1 MFRTAIVAAAAFA
14 CAGTSIAQ
22 EAARSPAAQS
32 PAAQSPTTQAPAA
45 ATAAERPVAPS
56 TPESQRLEGVLRT
69 TIGQLQ
75 AGTPDYDAME
85 PNLGAAVRAQSAAMT
100 PMLTALGA
108 VQFVEFLGA
117 TPVGLHEYRV
127 RFASGR
133 AMTWAIMTSPSG
145 KIAGLAVRG

>member
-1 MFRTAIVAAAAFA
+1 MLRTAIVAAAAFA
-14 CAGTSIAQ
+14 CAGTGVAQ
-22 EAARSPAAQS
+22 GAA
-32 PAAQSPTTQAPAA
+32 QAPATQTPA
-45 ATAAERPVAPS
+45 APPSAAAERPVAPS

-85 PNLGAAVRAQSAAMT
+85 PNMAAAVRAQSAAMT
-100 PMLTALGA
+100 PMLMALGA
-108 VQFVEFLGA
+108 VQTVEFLGA
-117 TPVGLHEYRV
+117 TPVGIHEYRV

-133 AMTWAIMTSPSG
+133 AMTWGIMTSASG

>member
-1 MFRTAIVAAAAFA
+1 MMFRTAIVAAAAFA
-14 CAGTSIAQ
+14 CAGTSFAQ
-22 EAARSPAAQS
+22 EAAQS

-108 VQFVEFLGA
+108 VQSVDFLGA